1 MKKKFIAML
10 AVTAAV
16 SQSVA
21 IAKPFG
27 VCTHM
32 GLGITYDNIA
42 NIQSARDTRVEWIRD
57 EARWSDMQTGA
68 DGEIKIR
75 DKDLDYIKRVDKAGI
90 NQLLLLSYGN
100 DNYEGIEADTVFPK
114 QDNETYYNGYLDYVR
129 YTVSQV
135 KDYVDAYEIW
145 NEPNIKGFNYNLLA
159 NGTDYAKLYLD
170 AKAIIDELDPTAM
183 VVCGAITGTDDAD
196 TDFGKAIFDYVKTK
210 GDVNSLIDAFSI
222 HLYTQLSDE
231 TYAKGLSEWEGIFD
245 SYGYTGQVWM
255 TENGV
260 TADNDTAGNE
270 SDQAAMVAKLGVQ
283 WERYLK
289 ENGRDGISFW
299 YDLRNDVGISNYEDN
314 FGLVDSSHNMKPA
327 GHSMKAYNRLT
338 GDKTLESVE
347 KIKTQDAFLWYD
359 AEYGY
364 LATYKNDSSTVY
376 IAYDS
381 NNNKKTT
388 SVNLSGDVAYV
399 YEYMGNITETINNP
413 DGTKSITMTKKP
425 VMVECVSY
433 QATIDNLY
441 YDSDNSTM
449 TVSGT
454 YTGSGNVTVELI
466 KDGSVIESYEVVVTN
481 GEFNKWF
488 SVFEDG
494 SYTVRVGYP
503 ELTALGKTN
512 SWAEGVCV
520 VDENKSPAFAAS
532 TKVLYNA
539 ENRKVNVSGKLTEY
553 VENQYITVMAV
564 PASMD
569 IENLDMSGVGYIRQI
584 PTVAGEFLVDFT
596 LPEYYTTKTAIYLG
610 GTGINEKTTGYADVQ
625 ENKYVY
631 VASFDANSGNTLSA
645 TALVRNFSETEKKVS
660 IIIAQYNGERL
671 ETMSVEEKTVPA
683 KTYGLVE
690 YKLENV
696 AIDSDATKM
705 KAFIWSDM
713 TGLVSL
719 APYAEASFLK

>member
-1 MKKKFIAML
+1 MKKFLITL
-10 AVTAAV
+10 ALCVSITTMSVSAAN
-16 SQSVA
+16 
-21 IAKPFG
+21 FG

-32 GLGITYDNIA
+32 GLGNAYNNIS
-42 NIQSARDTRVEWIRD
+42 NIQSARDTKVEWIRD
-57 EARWSDMQTGA
+57 EARWSNMQNGSS
-68 DGEIKIR
+68 GELKIR

-100 DNYEGIEADTVFPK
+100 ESYDGIEADTVFPK

-129 YTVSQV
+129 YTVGKV

-159 NGTDYAKLYLD
+159 DGTDYAKLYLD

-183 VVCGAITGTDDAD
+183 VVCGAITGVDDAD
-196 TDFGKAIFDYVKTK
+196 TDFGKAIFDYVKK
-210 GDVNSLIDAFSI
+210 QGDVNSLIDAFSI
-222 HLYTQLSDE
+222 HLYTQLNDE
-231 TYAKGLSEWEGIFD
+231 VYVKGLSEWEGIFD
-245 SYGYTGQVWM
+245 SYGYTGEVWM

-260 TADNDTAGNE
+260 TADNDKAGNE

-289 ENGRDGISFW
+289 ENGRKGISFW
-299 YDLRNDVGISNYEDN
+299 YDLRNDVGISDYEDN

-327 GHSMKAYNRLT
+327 GYSMKAYNRLT
-338 GDKTLESVE
+338 GDKTLDSVE

-359 AEYGY
+359 AEYAY

-399 YEYMGNITETINNP
+399 YDYMGNITETINSP
-413 DGTKSITMTKKP
+413 SGTKSITMTKKP

-454 YTGSGNVTVELI
+454 YTGPGNVTVEII
-466 KDGSVIESYEVVVTN
+466 KDGSVVESYEVVVNN

-488 SVFEDG
+488 SVFESG

-520 VDENKSPAFAAS
+520 VDENKAPAFAAS
-532 TKVLYNA
+532 TQVLFDA
-539 ENRKVNVSGKLTEY
+539 ESRNVKVSGKLTDY

-569 IENLDMSGVGYIRQI
+569 IANIDMNAVGYIRQI
-584 PTVAGEFLVDFT
+584 PATAGEFSVDFN

-610 GTGINEKTTGYADVQ
+610 GTGINEKTTGYADIL

-631 VASFDANSGNTLSA
+631 VAGFDASKGNTLSA
-645 TALVRNFSETEKKVS
+645 TALVRNFSETEKKAS
-660 IIIAQYNGERL
+660 IIIAQYNGEKL
-671 ETMSVEEKTVPA
+671 EDVTVEEKTVPA

-719 APYAEASFLK
+719 APYVETGLSE

>member
-1 MKKKFIAML
+1 MKKFLITL
-10 AVTAAV
+10 ALCASMTTASV
-16 SQSVA
+16 SA
-21 IAKPFG
+21 ANFG

-32 GLGITYDNIA
+32 GLGDSYDNIS
-42 NIQSARDTRVEWIRD
+42 NIQSVRDTKVEWIRD
-57 EARWSDMQTGA
+57 ECRWDYMQSTPG
-68 DGEIKIR
+68 GSFTIR
-75 DKDLDYIKRVDKAGI
+75 SKDIDYMKRVEEAGI
-90 NQLLLLSYGN
+90 NHLLLLSYGN
-100 DNYEGIEADTVFPK
+100 DAYGVEKDTVFPT
-114 QDNETYYNGYLDYVR
+114 QDNMTYYNGYLDYVR
-129 YTVSQV
+129 YTVGQV

-159 NGTDYAKLYLD
+159 DGTDYAKLYLD

-183 VVCGAITGTDDAD
+183 VVCGAITGVDDAD
-196 TDFGKAIFDYVKTK
+196 TDFGKAIFDYVKK
-210 GDVNSLIDAFSI
+210 QGDVNSLIDAFSI
-222 HLYTQLSDE
+222 HLYTQLNDE
-231 TYAKGLSEWEGIFD
+231 VYVKGLSEWEGIFD
-245 SYGYTGQVWM
+245 SYGYTGEVWM

-260 TADNDTAGNE
+260 TADNDKAGNE

-289 ENGRDGISFW
+289 ENGRKGISFW
-299 YDLRNDVGISNYEDN
+299 YDLRNDVGISDYEDN

-327 GHSMKAYNRLT
+327 GYSMKAYNRLT
-338 GDKTLESVE
+338 GDKTLDSVE

-359 AEYGY
+359 AEYAY

-399 YEYMGNITETINNP
+399 YDYMGNITETINSP
-413 DGTKSITMTKKP
+413 SGTKSITMTKKP

-449 TVSGT
+449 TVSGS

-466 KDGSVIESYEVVVTN
+466 KDGIVVEDYEVVVSN
-481 GEFNKWF
+481 GEYNKWF
-488 SVFEDG
+488 SLFESG
-494 SYTVRVGYP
+494 SYTVRVGHP
-503 ELTALGKTN
+503 EITALGKT
-512 SWAEGVCV
+512 SGWAERICEV
-520 VDENKSPAFAAS
+520 VAGEAPAFAAS
-532 TKVLYNA
+532 TRVSYNA
-539 ENRKVNVSGKLTEY
+539 ENRNVNVSGKLTDY
-553 VENQYITVMAV
+553 VANQYITVLAV

-569 IENLDMSGVGYIRQI
+569 VNNIDMNAVGYIRQI
-584 PTVAGEFLVDFT
+584 PTIAGEFSVDFT
-596 LPEYYTTKTAIYLG
+596 LPEYYTTKTAIYFG
-610 GTGINEKTTGYADVQ
+610 GTGINGKTSGYADIQ
-625 ENKYVY
+625 ENKYLY
-631 VASFDANSGNTLSA
+631 VAGFDASKGNTLSA
-645 TALVRNFSETEKKVS
+645 TALVRNFSETEKKAS
-660 IIIAQYNGERL
+660 IIIAQYNGEKL
-671 ETMSVEEKTVPA
+671 EDVTVEEKTVPA

-719 APYAEASFLK
+719 APYAETGLSE